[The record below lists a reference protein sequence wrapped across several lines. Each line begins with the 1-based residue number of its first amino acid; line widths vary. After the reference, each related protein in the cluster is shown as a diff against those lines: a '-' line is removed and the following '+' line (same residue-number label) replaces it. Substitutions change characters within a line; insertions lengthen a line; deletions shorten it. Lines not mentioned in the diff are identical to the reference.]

1 MDIASLPIQ
10 GEASGILRAMR
21 TFEFVF
27 CLIMMDKVMK
37 VTEVLC
43 QAVQRKNIDIG
54 EAMKFVQCTKEI
66 LQDMRDDGWDDL
78 VMVLAYFC
86 EKHDIVMPDMSARWF
101 DGTGRP
107 CQQKNFITN
116 EHHFHVE
123 VFNAV
128 LDFQLSE
135 LNKRFNDR
143 SCELLMLTSTL
154 DPHDKFS
161 LFETQEVLLAKNFYP
176 QDFMHDDLLTLELEC
191 AYYKKDMNHDV
202 VFHTLDS
209 LSDLCRLLVQR
220 RKLDFDPMIYR
231 LICLVLTLPIS
242 TATTERDLSSMNII
256 KNKLRNK
263 IEDDFLD
270 DCMVLHIEKEFAEEV
285 DNDYVIQ
292 EFEALATP
300 RVKFS

>member
-1 MDIASLPIQ
+1 MDTASLPIQ

-78 VMVLAYFC
+78 VMVLTSFF
-86 EKHDIVMPDMSARWF
+86 EKHDIVMPDMNARWF
-101 DGTGRP
+101 DGTGRA

-116 EHHFHVE
+116 EHHFRVE

-143 SCELLMLTSTL
+143 SCELLVLTSTL

-161 LFETQEVLLAKNFYP
+161 LFETQNVLFLVKKFYS

-191 AYYKKDMNHDV
+191 AYYKKDMTHDV
-202 VFHTLDS
+202 AFHTLDS
-209 LSDLCRLLVQR
+209 LSDIGL
-220 RKLDFDPMIYR
+220 
-231 LICLVLTLPIS
+231 
-242 TATTERDLSSMNII
+242 
-256 KNKLRNK
+256 
-263 IEDDFLD
+263 
-270 DCMVLHIEKEFAEEV
+270 
-285 DNDYVIQ
+285 
-292 EFEALATP
+292 
-300 RVKFS
+300 